1 MISLK
6 EILFTFIPVTLLYMG
21 GMIAF
26 FKPPGEAFKS
36 VILHFAAG
44 VVFSVV
50 AFELLPDMIKIHDP
64 KSIIIGFS
72 AGVAAMLLIKHFTG
86 KIQSETKSGSVR
98 TLPWGK
104 LTTVGVDL
112 FIDGMLLGIGFA
124 AGEKEGVLLAV
135 ALALECFSLG
145 MATVTTLL
153 GSASSQK
160 VVSLVLLGL
169 AAVFVMGSAL
179 GLLLLHNTSD
189 MVLELILS
197 FGSAALLFLVTEE
210 LLVEAHEQ
218 KERAVYTASF
228 FAGFLIFMVLGMV
241 L

>member
-6 EILFTFIPVTLLYMG
+6 EVLFTFIPVILLYVG

-50 AFELLPDMIKIHDP
+50 AVELLPDMIRIHDP
-64 KSIIIGFS
+64 KSIVIGFS
-72 AGVAAMLLIKHFTG
+72 AGVTAMLLIKNLTG
-86 KIQSETKSGSVR
+86 KIQSASKQGSSKM
-98 TLPWGK
+98 LPWGI
-104 LTTVGVDL
+104 LTAVGVDL

-124 AGEKEGVLLAV
+124 AGEKEGILLAI

-160 VVSLVLLGL
+160 SINFILLGL
-169 AAVFVMGSAL
+169 ASVFVMGSAL

-189 MVLELILS
+189 TVLELILS

-228 FAGFLIFMVLGMV
+228 FAGFLIFMILGMV